1 MKKNL
6 SLLIIALML
15 GGSVTVFAGV
25 ADIFSS
31 INYSANLG
39 LVSGSSSWAEASA
52 STTDTDSNKLG
63 FHALAQGTYD
73 INESFAANLGMG
85 YKALNSTQ
93 TDGSTDTVH
102 SSNYLYVPATVAY
115 NVPYEWAGLSFS
127 VNAGGYGSYLISAE
141 SKAGDSDAIDA
152 KDSISAADVGATI
165 GASITANSPINQLQA
180 ITFTASYDYGLRDI
194 ATDVKNQNFSFSLS
208 TQF

>member
-1 MKKNL
+1 MKKGL

-15 GGSVTVFAGV
+15 GGSVSVFAAV
-25 ADIFSS
+25 SDFFSS
-31 INYSANLG
+31 INYSANFG
-39 LVSGSSSWAEASA
+39 LVTGSSSWAEASA

-63 FHALAQGTYD
+63 FHAVAQGTYD

-93 TDGSTDTVH
+93 TEGSTDTVH
-102 SSNYLYVPATVAY
+102 SSNYIYIPATVSY
-115 NVPYEWAGLSFS
+115 KVPYEWANLNFS
-127 VNAGGYGSYLISAE
+127 VNAGGYGSYLLSAE
-141 SKAGDSDAIDA
+141 SKAGDNDAVDA
-152 KDSISAADVGATI
+152 KDSISVGDIGATI
-165 GASITANSPINQLQA
+165 GASITANSPISQLQA
-180 ITFTASYDYGLRDI
+180 ITFSASYDHGLRDI